1 MPAGSGAPHLV
12 LAGGGHAHLH
22 TLSRLGEL
30 TGRGIAVTLVTP
42 DRFHYYSGM
51 GPGMLG
57 GRYRP
62 EEIRIDVQRL
72 AERGGA
78 RCAITPAVGLDPLA
92 RRLSLAD
99 GTTLSYDVLSLNIGS
114 IVSVPPL
121 PTDRII
127 PVKPIVNLAVARERL
142 QALARSAP
150 PRVLVAGGGA
160 AGIEIAGNVRRLLG
174 VRGEVMLVA
183 SGTLLHRFPPR
194 ARRLAL
200 AALGENRID
209 IREGVRV
216 EQWLNGG
223 AILSDGRTVSW
234 DVALVATGVKAPA
247 LLREWGLPLAPDGSL
262 LVDPFLRST
271 GAPEVF
277 GGGDCIAPAGAPLP
291 RVGVHAVRQG
301 PILFRNIQAQLMGG
315 NLTPFR
321 PRRHFL
327 QLLNL
332 GDDTAIFVHNGI
344 AWRGPLALRLKDYI
358 DRRFVAGFA
367 G

>member
-1 MPAGSGAPHLV
+1 MPAGSGTPHLILV
-12 LAGGGHAHLH
+12 GGGHAHLY
-22 TLSRLGEL
+22 TLSRLGTL
-30 TGRGIAVTLVTP
+30 TGQGIAVTLVTP

-78 RCAITPAVGLDPLA
+78 RCAVAPAVGLDPLA
-92 RRLSLAD
+92 RQLRLVD
-99 GTTLSYDVLSLNIGS
+99 GTTLSYDILSLNIGS
-114 IVSVPPL
+114 IVPARPL
-121 PTDRII
+121 TTDCII
-127 PVKPIVNLAVARERL
+127 TVKPIVNLAHARERL
-142 QALARSAP
+142 LALARSAP

-174 VRGEVMLVA
+174 VRSEVTLVA

-200 AALGENRID
+200 KALAENRITVL
-209 IREGVRV
+209 EGVRV

-223 AILSDGRTVSW
+223 AVLSDGRTVSW
-234 DVALVATGVKAPA
+234 DVALVATGVKPPA
-247 LLREWGLPLAPDGSL
+247 LLREWGLPLGPDGSL

-277 GGGDCIAPAGAPLP
+277 GGGDCITPAGNPLP

-301 PILFRNIQAQLMGG
+301 PILFRNIQSQLMGG

-321 PRRHFL
+321 PRRDFL

-332 GDDTAIFVHNGI
+332 GDDTALFVRNGI
-344 AWRGPLALRLKDYI
+344 VWRSRLALRLKDYI
-358 DRRFVAGFA
+358 DRRFVESFSE
-367 G
+367 

>member
-1 MPAGSGAPHLV
+1 MPADSGTPHLV
-12 LAGGGHAHLH
+12 LAGGGHAHLY
-22 TLSRLGEL
+22 TLLHLSEL

-78 RCAITPAVGLDPLA
+78 RCAVSPAVGLDPLA
-92 RRLSLAD
+92 RRLRLAD
-99 GTTLSYDVLSLNIGS
+99 GTTLSYNILSINIGS
-114 IVSVPPL
+114 IVSAHPF
-121 PTDRII
+121 TTERII
-127 PVKPIVNLAVARERL
+127 PVKPIVNLAVAREWL

-174 VRGEVMLVA
+174 VRGDVVLVA

-200 AALGENRID
+200 KALGENRIE
-209 IREGVRV
+209 IQEGVGV
-216 EQWLNGG
+216 EQWLDGG

-234 DVALVATGVKAPA
+234 DVALVATGVRAPA
-247 LLREWGLPLAPDGSL
+247 PLGEWGLPLAPDGSL
-262 LVDPFLRST
+262 LVDPYLRST

-277 GGGDCIAPAGAPLP
+277 GGGDCITPAGSPLP

-321 PRRHFL
+321 PRRNFL

-332 GDDTAIFVHNGI
+332 GDDTALFVRNGI
-344 AWRGPLALRLKDYI
+344 VWRSRLALRLKDYI
-358 DRRFVAGFA
+358 DRRFVERFA